1 MIEIFSKQAKDV
13 KTCRN
18 ELVNFIKEQ
27 LQTAEGGEGRG
38 ILGLKLFI
46 QCSAADQYIYEAALY
61 NDDVARFQQEELQR
75 IADDY
80 DIALPGGW
88 KFEVVYNEENIPG
101 QAKKSVLKDAALLII
116 TKKNSGIP
124 KATEAVIIALNGETE
139 NDGYE
144 ISSKEKRINIGRGAH
159 VQTPD
164 GFFRK
169 NKIAFKDD
177 ENIPANRSVSRQHA
191 HIEWDNKENCF
202 VLFADEGGIPP
213 TNKMKV
219 RTNDGMVIK
228 LQTIEIGHKLIN
240 GDQVILG
247 NDAVLEFTTSFE

>member
-1 MIEIFSKQAKDV
+1 MIEIFSKQVKDV

-18 ELVNFIKEQ
+18 GLLNFIKEQ
-27 LQTAEGGEGRG
+27 LQAAEGGEGKG
-38 ILGLKLFI
+38 ILGLKLYI

-61 NDDVARFQQEELQR
+61 HEDVAKFQQDELQR

-80 DIALPGGW
+80 DIALPEGW

-101 QAKKSVLKDAALLII
+101 QAKKSALEDAALLII
-116 TKKNSGIP
+116 TKKNDGVR
-124 KATEAVIIALNGETE
+124 KATEAVILALNGETE

-177 ENIPANRSVSRQHA
+177 ESISANRSVSRQHG
-191 HIEWDNKENCF
+191 HIEWDDKENCF

-213 TNKMKV
+213 SNKMKV
-219 RTNDGMVIK
+219 RTTDGLIIK
-228 LQTIEIGHKLIN
+228 LQTTEIGHKLVN